1 MVGGGILTPKNA
13 DKDALTDQAL
23 QRFPGQVW
31 FPVAHNCWL
40 PNNPLLLCP
49 LTCMQKWM
57 RLLFFV
63 QEVFLLSADSVEE
76 QQSGAVP
83 VEYLNT
89 LLPSELLPHRLT
101 LKIGAQC
108 ASCC

>member
-23 QRFPGQVW
+23 RRFPG
-31 FPVAHNCWL
+31 
-40 PNNPLLLCP
+40 
-49 LTCMQKWM
+49 
-57 RLLFFV
+57 

-83 VEYLNT
+83 VEYLDT